1 MPARNDLKAL
11 RTTTDKSA
19 SESLLPNVTSILDKL
34 AKHNIVHKNKA
45 GNLKSSLQ
53 MHVNAL

>member
-1 MPARNDLKAL
+1 MKAL
-11 RTTTDKSA
+11 RNTTGQECSRGTSP
-19 SESLLPNVTSILDKL
+19 EVTSMLDKL

>member
-1 MPARNDLKAL
+1 MKDDFPRYTL
-11 RTTTDKSA
+11 RISQI
-19 SESLLPNVTSILDKL
+19 LLDKL